1 MKKFLK
7 KVNINNFIYL
17 LIISICVSQVIK
29 FYTYYQEYSAWQ
41 YSDWVINYQGGF
53 IRRGFIGEI
62 LFNLYSLTKINL
74 DLIVL
79 FFVTS
84 VIISISYFLIK
95 SQNFLKNSQLN
106 FLIFLSP
113 GFFLYPLMNS
123 EVTGRKDILMILSV
137 AALVFLEKKFTNF
150 FLLLFVIF
158 LIILTALSH
167 SAFIFYIP
175 YILIL
180 YYFIII
186 KRDTNNYKLNLI
198 ITISISII
206 CLILV
211 FNSQGNYQQVLEIC
225 SSVKDFI
232 SEQCSSYG
240 QISWL
245 SGNVESYL
253 VVNKF
258 FVNSKKSILIYLI
271 SLFLVFSFLGLKLFK
286 SKFSIYKKNLFS
298 NLNPFVVLLIL
309 FIFTIPV
316 FILALDWG
324 RYIYLSYSCSF
335 FVFYYCFEN
344 KLIISKYSL
353 NLKKSI
359 FVILVCLYSF
369 SWTFPFYSA
378 QNFKFTLLKP
388 VQKILNKLNY

>member
-137 AALVFLEKKFTNF
+137 AALVFLEKKIYKF
-150 FLLLFVIF
+150 F
-158 LIILTALSH
+158 
-167 SAFIFYIP
+167 
-175 YILIL
+175 
-180 YYFIII
+180 FIII
-186 KRDTNNYKLNLI
+186 CNFFDN
-198 ITISISII
+198 
-206 CLILV
+206 
-211 FNSQGNYQQVLEIC
+211 FNCI
-225 SSVKDFI
+225 
-232 SEQCSSYG
+232 
-240 QISWL
+240 
-245 SGNVESYL
+245 
-253 VVNKF
+253 
-258 FVNSKKSILIYLI
+258 I
-271 SLFLVFSFLGLKLFK
+271 SL
-286 SKFSIYKKNLFS
+286 SIYILYTLYINTVLF
-298 NLNPFVVLLIL
+298 
-309 FIFTIPV
+309 
-316 FILALDWG
+316 
-324 RYIYLSYSCSF
+324 Y
-335 FVFYYCFEN
+335 
-344 KLIISKYSL
+344 
-353 NLKKSI
+353 
-359 FVILVCLYSF
+359 
-369 SWTFPFYSA
+369 
-378 QNFKFTLLKP
+378 
-388 VQKILNKLNY
+388 NY

>member
-17 LIISICVSQVIK
+17 LIISICVSQVVK

-137 AALVFLEKKFTNF
+137 AALVFLEKKFTNY

-167 SAFIFYIP
+167 SAFIFYMP

-186 KRDTNNYKLNLI
+186 KRDTKNYKLNLI

-245 SGNVESYL
+245 SENVENYL
-253 VVNKF
+253 VENKF
-258 FVNSKKSILIYLI
+258 FVNSKKSLLIYLI
-271 SLFLVFSFLGLKLFK
+271 SLFLVFLFLSLKLFK
-286 SKFSIYKKNLFS
+286 SKFSIYKKHLFS

-353 NLKKSI
+353 NLKKFI

-378 QNFKFTLLKP
+378 QNFKFTLSKP